1 MSTKELFVMAP
12 LEIKGQR
19 LEFSIPHSHPHS
31 ELLCAIAARQLV
43 EEDAGETFV
52 DGSIV
57 ATFDLVRQSL
67 QLDYLMGTPGAMEAV
82 LSTAEDYLAA
92 HPDTEVADTIAFVR
106 KNPPTAPEMVVFGGG
121 EVRTRNRSARRRGRK
136 G

>member
-1 MSTKELFVMAP
+1 MSKKDVFVMAP

-43 EEDAGETFV
+43 EEDAGKTFV

-67 QLDYLMGTPGAMEAV
+67 QLDYLMGTPGAREAV
-82 LSTAEDYLAA
+82 LDTAEDYLAA
-92 HPDTEVADTIAFVR
+92 HPDADVAGTIAFVR
-106 KNPPTAPEMVVFGGG
+106 KNPPTAPEIMFGGG
-121 EVRTRNRSARRRGRK
+121 EARTQNRSARRRGRK